1 MVISSTGSVSEKKID
16 FAYQT
21 YMSLISENESIYT
34 KIVCIAPK
42 YVVVN
47 KLNNRVQIAQPG
59 SDEQQEQLEPG
70 ERREWYW
77 ADTHLQQKIVIKYD
91 QNNAP
96 NNVDMADKIR

>member
-47 KLNNRVQIAQPG
+47 KLNNRVQIA
-59 SDEQQEQLEPG
+59 
-70 ERREWYW
+70 
-77 ADTHLQQKIVIKYD
+77 
-91 QNNAP
+91 
-96 NNVDMADKIR
+96 